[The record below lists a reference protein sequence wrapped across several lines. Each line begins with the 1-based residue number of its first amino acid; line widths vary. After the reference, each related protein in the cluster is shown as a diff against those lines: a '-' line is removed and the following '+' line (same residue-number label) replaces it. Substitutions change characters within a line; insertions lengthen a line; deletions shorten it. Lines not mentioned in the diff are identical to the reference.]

1 MRLSALSKD
10 RSPLARTLL
19 YTPVMKIFAALIG
32 ILAGAFAMVFGEFDD
47 SPGLQG
53 LGMLLI
59 IFIIFRLL
67 RAWREQ
73 SKR

>member
-1 MRLSALSKD
+1 MGR
-10 RSPLARTLL
+10 REPLR
-19 YTPVMKIFAALIG
+19 VIKILAAALG

-59 IFIIFRLL
+59 IFIAYRLFL
-67 RAWREQ
+67 AIRKSRT
-73 SKR
+73 

>member
-1 MRLSALSKD
+1 MSKI
-10 RSPLARTLL
+10 LA
-19 YTPVMKIFAALIG
+19 AALG

-59 IFIIFRLL
+59 IFICYRLFL
-67 RAWREQ
+67 AIRKSRT
-73 SKR
+73 